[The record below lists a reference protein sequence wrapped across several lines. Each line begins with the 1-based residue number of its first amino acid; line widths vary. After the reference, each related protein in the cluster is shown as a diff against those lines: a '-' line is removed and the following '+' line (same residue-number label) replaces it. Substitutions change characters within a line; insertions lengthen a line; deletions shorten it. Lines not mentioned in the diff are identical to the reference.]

1 MSGPDRIWVDGD
13 ATGSKQHVDWDWDSG
28 CWGHQQERDGEL
40 EYIRADL
47 VPQWQPIETARKDGT
62 YVIGLFN
69 GIVAQ
74 MKWSNGG
81 GSHSY
86 HWMALGRLT
95 PIDPTHW
102 MPLPALPKGVVNET
116 PRLS

>member
-1 MSGPDRIWVDGD
+1 MSGPDRIWVKGNTIDYDSTRWSISRWNGD
-13 ATGSKQHVDWDWDSG
+13 T
-28 CWGHQQERDGEL
+28 

-47 VPQWQPIETARKDGT
+47 VPQWQPIETAWKDGT

-86 HWMALGRLT
+86 HWMALGRWT

-116 PRLS
+116 PRPS

>member
-1 MSGPDRIWVDGD
+1 MNAPDRIFIHPTERSPVG
-13 ATGSKQHVDWDWDSG
+13 KDWKRGKWKDHDSG
-28 CWGHQQERDGEL
+28 ASGDV

-69 GIVAQ
+69 GVVAQ

-81 GSHSY
+81 RRYCY
-86 HWMALGRLT
+86 HWMALGRWT
-95 PIDPTHW
+95 PIEPTHW
-102 MPLPALPKGVVNET
+102 IPMPEPPNIKIDKH
-116 PRLS
+116 